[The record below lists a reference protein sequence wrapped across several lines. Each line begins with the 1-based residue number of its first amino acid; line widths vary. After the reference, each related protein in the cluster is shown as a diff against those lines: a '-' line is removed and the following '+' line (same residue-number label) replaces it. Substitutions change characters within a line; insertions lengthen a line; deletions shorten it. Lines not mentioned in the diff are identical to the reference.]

1 MMFKNAKEAVD
12 YIENLKGIKSNF
24 ENAKNLFAKYGNFQ
38 NELKCIH
45 VAGTNGKGSTTNFI
59 RSILQEAN
67 YKVGTFTSPYL
78 EVHNDRIRVNNNFI
92 SDADFLFIANKFYDD
107 ITSRNYAF
115 FELDTLIALYYIY
128 ISKVDYAVIEVGI
141 GGRLDATN
149 VITPILSVIT
159 NIGYDHMEKLGD
171 TLEKIAYEKAGI
183 IKNNIP
189 VIVGCNLASEAKKV
203 IKNEAIKKQAPFIE
217 SDSPKE
223 VFINDQYLHFTLDTS
238 YITSCMAL
246 YQSENASLAISAINY
261 LVEKNIIKVS
271 KEAIFKGIKNTF
283 WLGRFERMLN
293 NPKVYIDG
301 AHNIHGISALV
312 TTIQQ
317 FIDKGYNPKIVF
329 SALKDK
335 ETSKM
340 LEKLLSL
347 RREIYVT
354 EFDFYRSKKAI
365 EIAGNYD
372 VFVQEDW
379 KVLIKD
385 LISQSQEHNI
395 IIITGSLYFISQVR
409 PFLLEMRSDMNE

>member
-1 MMFKNAKEAVD
+1 
-12 YIENLKGIKSNF
+12 
-24 ENAKNLFAKYGNFQ
+24 
-38 NELKCIH
+38 
-45 VAGTNGKGSTTNFI
+45 
-59 RSILQEAN
+59 
-67 YKVGTFTSPYL
+67 
-78 EVHNDRIRVNNNFI
+78 
-92 SDADFLFIANKFYDD
+92 
-107 ITSRNYAF
+107 
-115 FELDTLIALYYIY
+115 
-128 ISKVDYAVIEVGI
+128 
-141 GGRLDATN
+141 
-149 VITPILSVIT
+149 
-159 NIGYDHMEKLGD
+159 
-171 TLEKIAYEKAGI
+171 
-183 IKNNIP
+183 
-189 VIVGCNLASEAKKV
+189 
-203 IKNEAIKKQAPFIE
+203 
-217 SDSPKE
+217 
-223 VFINDQYLHFTLDTS
+223 S

-283 WLGRFERMLN
+283 WLGRFERMLD

-347 RREIYVT
+347 KREIYVT

-385 LISQSQEHNI
+385 LISQSQEHDI